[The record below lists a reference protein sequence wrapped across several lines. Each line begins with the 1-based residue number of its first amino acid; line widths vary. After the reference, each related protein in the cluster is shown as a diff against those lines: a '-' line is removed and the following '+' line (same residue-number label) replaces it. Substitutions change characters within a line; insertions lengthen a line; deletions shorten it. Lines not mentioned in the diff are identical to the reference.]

1 LSAAA
6 KAISIGVATQLRALL
21 VQRTF
26 GNEAHLLLEALLMVA
41 LLVVVV
47 EVQVQVQD
55 PARMQAFVRMKG
67 TMETRVG
74 RRG

>member
-1 LSAAA
+1 
-6 KAISIGVATQLRALL
+6 